1 MFKKNKTQP
10 KSETTRKHLLNTAL
24 SLFRRKGLDAT
35 TMRDIA
41 KQADV
46 ALGAAYYYFESKE
59 AIVQAYYEQVQT
71 EHARRVKDAFEK
83 EPLDL
88 LRRLCVVFHTKL
100 EIVREDRKIFGA
112 LFRYT
117 GEPLHPL
124 SVFGHGTK
132 ANREQSLE
140 IFRLALAGET
150 IPEEFV
156 PALPL
161 ALWALHLGALL
172 YFIYDESSN
181 QERTHNLV
189 DSVMSQLVRLFGV
202 MNLPV
207 FSPFRG
213 GLVALLRE
221 AKILPEE
228 MPPSAV

>member
-1 MFKKNKTQP
+1 MFKTAKTP
-10 KSETTRKHLLNTAL
+10 SKSETTRKTLLKTAL
-24 SLFRRKGLDAT
+24 TLFRRKGLDAT

-41 KQADV
+41 RQADV

-88 LRRLCVVFHTKL
+88 LERLRVVIHTKL
-100 EIVREDRKIFGA
+100 EIVSEDQKILGA

-117 GEPLHPL
+117 GEPNHPL
-124 SVFGHGTK
+124 SVFGKETK

-150 IPEEFV
+150 IPEEFESV
-156 PALPL
+156 LPL
-161 ALWALHLGALL
+161 ALWVLHLGALL
-172 YFIYDESSN
+172 YFIYDESPN
-181 QERTHNLV
+181 QERTHKLV
-189 DSVMSQLVRLFGV
+189 DSVLAQLVRLFSV
-202 MNLPV
+202 MNLPI

-213 GLVALLRE
+213 SLVTLLRE

-228 MPPSAV
+228 MPPSAA

>member
-1 MFKKNKTQP
+1 MFKTAKTQP
-10 KSETTRKHLLNTAL
+10 KSETTRRLLLNTAL
-24 SLFRRKGLDAT
+24 SLFRRKGLEAT

-71 EHARRVKDAFEK
+71 EHARRVKDSFEK

-88 LRRLCVVFHTKL
+88 LERLRVVFHSKL
-100 EIVREDRKIFGA
+100 EIVSEDRKILGA

-117 GEPLHPL
+117 GEPNHPL
-124 SVFGHGTK
+124 SVFGKGTQ

-140 IFRLALAGET
+140 IFRLALAGEA
-150 IPEEFV
+150 ILEEFV
-156 PALPL
+156 PVLPL
-161 ALWALHLGALL
+161 ALWALHMGALL
-172 YFIYDESSN
+172 YFIYDESPN
-181 QERTHNLV
+181 QERTHKLV
-189 DSVMSQLVRLFGV
+189 DSVLAQLVRLFGV
-202 MNLPV
+202 VNLPI

-213 GLVALLRE
+213 SLVALLRE

-228 MPPSAV
+228 MPPSAA